1 MSGFTTT
8 GSTILTE
15 IEILPKGIAFWRSFT
30 HWIGGMGVLVFVMMI
45 TSLDDDNAMPLMR
58 AEVPGPEADKLVP
71 KARRTAKILYGM
83 YFALTA
89 VETVFLMAGGMSFFD
104 ALLHAFST
112 AGTGG
117 FSNKNA
123 SVGFFDSAYID
134 GVITVFMILFGINF
148 NLYFLFLLK
157 EWKTA
162 LKNEELWVY
171 LGIIGASMAAITWK
185 YPPYLSVIFSLG
197 IPGMRRSRW
206 HR

>member
-1 MSGFTTT
+1 
-8 GSTILTE
+8 
-15 IEILPKGIAFWRSFT
+15 
-30 HWIGGMGVLVFVMMI
+30 MGVLVFVMMI

-148 NLYFLFLLK
+148 NLYFFILLK
-157 EWKTA
+157 DWKSI
-162 LKNEELWVY
+162 LKNEELWAY
-171 LGIIGASMAAITWK
+171 LGIVGAVSYTHLTL
-185 YPPYLSVIFSLG
+185 PTT
-197 IPGMRRSRW
+197 
-206 HR
+206 